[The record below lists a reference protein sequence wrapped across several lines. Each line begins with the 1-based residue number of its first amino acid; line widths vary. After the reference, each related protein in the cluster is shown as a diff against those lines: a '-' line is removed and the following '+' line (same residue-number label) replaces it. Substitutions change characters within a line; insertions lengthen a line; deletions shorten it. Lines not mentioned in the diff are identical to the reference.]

1 MKKLC
6 VLGLLLALVF
16 AFTLIYAQQPPMM
29 DFQKQQEEYLKSL
42 QKDSPKLYEFEK
54 RLLDIQKQMQQIFT
68 DFQNGKIT
76 KEQVRSLATPLLK
89 EEMEIRNNPEY
100 QIEQR
105 LMMIIS
111 MSRQMPQ
118 GRQAPPKQ

>member
-1 MKKLC
+1 
-6 VLGLLLALVF
+6 
-16 AFTLIYAQQPPMM
+16 MM
-29 DFQKQQEEYLKSL
+29 DFQKQQEEYLRSL

-54 RLLDIQKQMQQIFT
+54 RLLDIQKEMQKIFT